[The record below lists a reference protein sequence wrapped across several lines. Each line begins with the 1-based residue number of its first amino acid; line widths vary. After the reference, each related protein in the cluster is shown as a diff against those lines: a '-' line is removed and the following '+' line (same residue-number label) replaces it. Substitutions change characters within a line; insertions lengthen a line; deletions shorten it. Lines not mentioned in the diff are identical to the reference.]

1 MHDVLRTRVLRKLES
16 LPEEQVYQILDYIEF
31 MESKY
36 ARNVSA
42 ETSGLQSL
50 AEKLEDQLR
59 RRAVSPSSL
68 REAFQLISAAD
79 KVLSNISNVGKEL
92 LGELNGSH
100 EGKESRSGSRP
111 THVSPEASAA
121 DGRTHDGPGRSPG
134 GAAGTERDSSGRNRP
149 FPGRRD
155 EGEVRP
161 SPGRPGDPSSG
172 DGQPG

>member
-31 MESKY
+31 LESKY
-36 ARNVSA
+36 AREISA
-42 ETSGLQSL
+42 ETSSLQGL

-100 EGKESRSGSRP
+100 EGRDAHSGSRSSHRRSRTQKSDTGMREGRRSRDEDP
-111 THVSPEASAA
+111 GPASPGKVG
-121 DGRTHDGPGRSPG
+121 DRSP
-134 GAAGTERDSSGRNRP
+134 
-149 FPGRRD
+149 RD
-155 EGEVRP
+155 EE
-161 SPGRPGDPSSG
+161 PG
-172 DGQPG
+172 

>member
-1 MHDVLRTRVLRKLES
+1 MHDVLRTRVLRKLDS

-31 MESKY
+31 LESKY

-92 LGELNGSH
+92 LGEINGSH
-100 EGKESRSGSRP
+100 DGRDARGGSRP
-111 THVSPEASAA
+111 GHPPAGPSA
-121 DGRTHDGPGRSPG
+121 
-134 GAAGTERDSSGRNRP
+134 
-149 FPGRRD
+149 
-155 EGEVRP
+155 
-161 SPGRPGDPSSG
+161 GDPGSG
-172 DGQPG
+172 GGQSG

>member
-16 LPEEQVYQILDYIEF
+16 LPEEQVYQILDYMEF
-31 MESKY
+31 LESKY
-36 ARNVSA
+36 ARNLSA
-42 ETSGLQSL
+42 EGSGLQSL

-100 EGKESRSGSRP
+100 DVRDTKAGDRSIHP
-111 THVSPEASAA
+111 
-121 DGRTHDGPGRSPG
+121 SPG
-134 GAAGTERDSSGRNRP
+134 GGGGVGGGRDGSGSGGSRGAGGP
-149 FPGRRD
+149 
-155 EGEVRP
+155 P
-161 SPGRPGDPSSG
+161 SPGGTSG
-172 DGQPG
+172 

>member
-1 MHDVLRTRVLRKLES
+1 MHDILRTRIFRKLES

-31 MESKY
+31 IESKY

-92 LGELNGSH
+92 LGELNDFH
-100 EGKESRSGSRP
+100 EGKETRAETRSTQAPPG
-111 THVSPEASAA
+111 TSAA
-121 DGRTHDGPGRSPG
+121 EGGSYHGPGRGPG
-134 GAAGTERDSSGRNRP
+134 GAAETGRDSSGRNRP
-149 FPGRRD
+149 ASGRSD
-155 EGEVRP
+155 EGT
-161 SPGRPGDPSSG
+161 GRPPAGRSEDPLSR
-172 DGQPG
+172 DR